1 MINFL
6 YNNRTTIVGMIGAT
20 ITIISKYLEEL
31 GIVAQIVA
39 GIGGIAIV
47 CVSLSIKIVELL
59 TKWKEYKHGKS

>member
-1 MINFL
+1 MLNFIHEH
-6 YNNRTTIVGMIGAT
+6 RTTIVGMIGAT

-39 GIGGIAIV
+39 GVGGIAIV

>member
-1 MINFL
+1 MLNFINEHK
-6 YNNRTTIVGMIGAT
+6 TSIIGMLGASV
-20 ITIISKYLEEL
+20 TIISRYLLEL

-39 GIGGIAIV
+39 GLGGIAIV